1 MTGWGVEREPRPARR
16 PSAVSSTGP
25 ALMPPHSQGA
35 ERQRGNRS
43 GSRWGLRALV
53 VGGIAGAA
61 WLLSGA
67 AAHAAEHEP
76 VTGGLLGAATQAATH
91 AVGYEGVGLEG
102 AAKHASGLQ
111 RAAGQ
116 HRGTGSG
123 HDHAAGHGRDGG
135 GTSLLGAVVHGAEA
149 DAPVIGRVLGTVAEP
164 WESGGRHTGLGTVT
178 TIPKRLVD
186 TVGEVTHSTD
196 ADSALGGVDR
206 VIRDLTAPVR
216 LTGEAVDTRTL
227 VPVTDVVTGLPQ
239 HAAEPDAAAP
249 QNAPEPDAGATTPD
263 VAFLEQPRATD
274 EHKSAPVLTQ
284 DLVRHP
290 VGKTVTR
297 HQVAHAA
304 FVPETVREK
313 PDGDGPAPLRVDL
326 GAANG
331 FPASGAGTATDG
343 GPSAA
348 VLPSA
353 VADSSTA
360 CRRLPIA
367 TDVEVRRHDAEAP
380 TVSPD

>member
-1 MTGWGVEREPRPARR
+1 MTGWGVERETRPARR
-16 PSAVSSTGP
+16 PSVVSSTGP

-35 ERQRGNRS
+35 DRRRGNRS
-43 GSRWGLRALV
+43 GPRWGLRALV

-67 AAHAAEHEP
+67 AAHAAQHEP
-76 VTGGLLGAATQAATH
+76 VTGGLIGAATKVATQ
-91 AVGYEGVGLEG
+91 AVGHD
-102 AAKHASGLQ
+102 K
-111 RAAGQ
+111 AG
-116 HRGTGSG
+116 HHTVVNGNARHGKAG
-123 HDHAAGHGRDGG
+123 HDKAGSAGHGKAGHDGG
-135 GTSLLGAVVHGAEA
+135 SASLLNAVVHGVQG
-149 DAPVIGRVLGTVAEP
+149 DAPVVGRVLKAAVRP
-164 WESGGRHTGLGTVT
+164 WESDGHHTGLGTVT
-178 TIPKRLVD
+178 TIPKSLVD
-186 TVGEVTHSTD
+186 TVGEVTHGTKD
-196 ADSALGGVDR
+196 AAPALSGVDR
-206 VIRDLTAPVR
+206 VIRDITAPVR
-216 LTGEAVDTRTL
+216 LAGEAVDTRPL
-227 VPVTDVVTGLPQ
+227 DPMIVPATDLPQ
-239 HAAEPDAAAP
+239 YAAEPEPVPSQQDR
-249 QNAPEPDAGATTPD
+249 PEPDAGATTPGLSGMD
-263 VAFLEQPRATD
+263 VAAGEQ
-274 EHKSAPVLTQ
+274 KSAPVLIQ

-290 VGKTVTR
+290 VGAVSVR
-297 HQVAHAA
+297 
-304 FVPETVREK
+304 ETVRET

-353 VADSSTA
+353 VADSTTA

>member
-1 MTGWGVEREPRPARR
+1 MTGWGVERKPRPARR
-16 PSAVSSTGP
+16 PSVVSSTGP

-35 ERQRGNRS
+35 ERRRGNRP
-43 GSRWGLRALV
+43 GPRWGLRALV

-76 VTGGLLGAATQAATH
+76 VTGGLLGAATQAT
-91 AVGYEGVGLEG
+91 
-102 AAKHASGLQ
+102 
-111 RAAGQ
+111 
-116 HRGTGSG
+116 G
-123 HDHAAGHGRDGG
+123 HDGG
-135 GTSLLGAVVHGAEA
+135 SASLLGAVMHGAQA
-149 DAPVIGRVLGTVAEP
+149 DAPRLGRVLKTAVKP
-164 WESGGRHTGLGTVT
+164 LESGGHHTGLGTVT

-186 TVGEVTHSTD
+186 TVGEVAHGTKD
-196 ADSALGGVDR
+196 AVPALSGVDR
-206 VIRDLTAPVR
+206 VIRDITAPVR
-216 LTGEAVDTRTL
+216 LTGDAVSARPF
-227 VPVTDVVTGLPQ
+227 VPVTVPATDLP
-239 HAAEPDAAAP
+239 HYAADPEPVASHQDR
-249 QNAPEPDAGATTPD
+249 PEPDAGATKPD
-263 VAFLEQPRATD
+263 VARTAVPQGPSSVDVAMDEQ
-274 EHKSAPVLTQ
+274 KSAPVLIR

-290 VGKTVTR
+290 VGAVS
-297 HQVAHAA
+297 AL
-304 FVPETVREK
+304 ETVRET
-313 PDGDGPAPLRVDL
+313 PDGDGTAPLRVDL
-326 GAANG
+326 GAVNG

-353 VADSSTA
+353 VADSTTA